1 MSSSNI
7 YKGSGE
13 RMSSIRPYD
22 FNQANDFQDC
32 TLVACRH
39 IKDTRR
45 LSRESNQADK
55 PLDDN
60 QLRPRPAAPVSEQP
74 AIQPSPSFWEEAEQR
89 LNDTAET
96 LGSAIVDISRLR
108 EKILKNSTNDMLQLV
123 MAISRK
129 VIQHE
134 IQTREEVILNII
146 TQALHAAIRS
156 DEFHIKINPD
166 DFQVVTD
173 NKPLFLASVSGL
185 TNITFEADPSI
196 DRGGCLVESAL
207 GQVDA
212 TVETKLDD
220 IYQQL
225 LSATDT
231 NDEKPG

>member
-1 MSSSNI
+1 
-7 YKGSGE
+7 
-13 RMSSIRPYD
+13 MSSIRPFD

-32 TLVACRH
+32 TLVTCRH
-39 IKDTRR
+39 TKDTRR
-45 LSRESNQADK
+45 LSREINQPDK

-60 QLRPRPAAPVSEQP
+60 QPRPAAPVSEQP

-89 LNDTAET
+89 LNDTAQT

-108 EKILKNSTNDMLQLV
+108 EKIMKNSTNDMLQLV
-123 MAISRK
+123 MAISRQ

-134 IQTREEVILNII
+134 LQTNEEVILNII

-156 DEFHIKINPD
+156 DEFHIKVNPD
-166 DFQVVTD
+166 DFQVVTE

-185 TNITFEADPSI
+185 NNITFEADPNI
-196 DRGGCLVESAL
+196 DRGGCLVESDL

-212 TVETKLDD
+212 TVETKLDE

-225 LSATDT
+225 LKATDT
-231 NDEKPG
+231 DDEKSG